1 MAIKALVCLLKLS
14 IDVTDRCCNSIVTYR
29 ETESSKGSLF
39 PQWAALQPRICD
51 RLICADDILEEY
63 LTLISL
69 SAKGLY
75 QMTTQEEKGPD

>member
-1 MAIKALVCLLKLS
+1 M
-14 IDVTDRCCNSIVTYR
+14 
-29 ETESSKGSLF
+29 KGSLF
-39 PQWAALQPRICD
+39 PQSAILSEVCKPRICD
-51 RLICADDILEEY
+51 RLICADDIPEEY

>member
-1 MAIKALVCLLKLS
+1 MLLTDAVMDAGEIKS
-14 IDVTDRCCNSIVTYR
+14 
-29 ETESSKGSLF
+29 ESNERFFVPAMDPERG
-39 PQWAALQPRICD
+39 LQPRICD
-51 RLICADDILEEY
+51 RLICADDIPEEY